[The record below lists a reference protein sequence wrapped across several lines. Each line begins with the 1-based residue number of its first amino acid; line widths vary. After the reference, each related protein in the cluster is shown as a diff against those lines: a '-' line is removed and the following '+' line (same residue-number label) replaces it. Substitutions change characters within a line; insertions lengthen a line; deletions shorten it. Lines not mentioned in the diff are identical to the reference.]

1 MLMIELDTEAKAAEE
16 SLFADAN
23 LSIVD
28 VGRIAIKPAYGYP
41 KQGMLNRVHTIREA
55 VEKMN
60 KNAQTND

>member
-1 MLMIELDTEAKAAEE
+1 MLMVELDAEAKDADE

-23 LSIVD
+23 LSIID
-28 VGRIAIKPAYGYP
+28 VGRIAIKPAYSYP

-55 VEKMN
+55 VEKIN